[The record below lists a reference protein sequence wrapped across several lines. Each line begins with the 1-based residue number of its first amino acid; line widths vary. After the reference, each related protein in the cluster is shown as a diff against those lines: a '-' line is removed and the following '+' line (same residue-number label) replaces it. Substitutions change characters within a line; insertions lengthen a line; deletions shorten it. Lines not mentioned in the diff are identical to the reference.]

1 VISPDVVNFT
11 ASGTFS
17 QSTVGAGIAITS
29 TSTIDNTNYS
39 LTQPLLTARDITA
52 KPLTLTGVTT
62 SNKVYDRTNTATLT
76 GGTLDGVISPDVVN
90 FTASGTFSQST
101 VGAGI
106 AITSTSTIDN
116 TNYSLT
122 QPTLTARDITAKPIT
137 VTGVT
142 TSNKVYDRT
151 NVATLTGGA
160 LNGVIS
166 PDVVNF
172 TASGTFSQSTVG
184 AGIVI
189 TSTSTIDNTNYSLT
203 QPTLTARDIT
213 AKPII
218 LNLVLVDKQYDGNT
232 TATATLTDNK
242 ISGDDLTVNKTGATF
257 NNKNI
262 GIGKTVTINGISLT
276 GTDAGNYTLTS
287 STATGTASITVKS
300 LTISATALN
309 KVYDGNTNA
318 TVTLTDNRISG
329 DDLTVNNTA
338 TFNNKN
344 IGTGKA
350 VAVSGITLTGTDAG
364 NYTLTSATATGTASI
379 TVKSLT
385 ITATATDKVYD
396 GNTTAT
402 ASLTDNKISGDD
414 LTVNKT
420 GATFNNKNIGTGKT
434 VTVSGITLTGADAGN
449 YTLTTATAAGT
460 ASITVKSLNITATA
474 LDKVYD
480 GNANATATLTDNK
493 LTGDDLTLNKTGV
506 TFNNKNVGSG
516 KTFTVTGI
524 TLTGTDA
531 GNYTITNAT
540 ATGTASITAKILTI
554 TAIAANKEYDGNVN
568 AVVVFSDNRISGDV
582 LTVNK
587 TGSKFNDKNTGVG
600 KAINITGINL
610 TGVDAGNYSL
620 TSSTITGTA
629 SITARGITISA
640 IAMSKPYDGNKIAA
654 VTLSDDKISGDII
667 TPLYTL
673 AEFDTK
679 EIGNNKTVTVTGIS
693 IQGLDVLNY
702 NLNNTTATAF
712 ANIIGNPNAILIL
725 PNAFTPNGD
734 GVNDIFKIASYN
746 SLGRDSF
753 RYFEI
758 YDRNGKLMRKRFN
771 NIDEGWDGR
780 LDNGAMQDMGIYF
793 VKLVKLKDGKEVAE
807 TTPFYL
813 LK

>member
-1 VISPDVVNFT
+1 
-11 ASGTFS
+11 
-17 QSTVGAGIAITS
+17 
-29 TSTIDNTNYS
+29 
-39 LTQPLLTARDITA
+39 
-52 KPLTLTGVTT
+52 VT
-62 SNKVYDRTNTATLT
+62 
-76 GGTLDGVISPDVVN
+76 
-90 FTASGTFSQST
+90 
-101 VGAGI
+101 
-106 AITSTSTIDN
+106 
-116 TNYSLT
+116 
-122 QPTLTARDITAKPIT
+122 
-137 VTGVT
+137 
-142 TSNKVYDRT
+142 
-151 NVATLTGGA
+151 
-160 LNGVIS
+160 
-166 PDVVNF
+166 
-172 TASGTFSQSTVG
+172 
-184 AGIVI
+184 
-189 TSTSTIDNTNYSLT
+189 
-203 QPTLTARDIT
+203 
-213 AKPII
+213 
-218 LNLVLVDKQYDGNT
+218 
-232 TATATLTDNK
+232 
-242 ISGDDLTVNKTGATF
+242 GDDLTVNKTATF

-262 GIGKTVTINGISLT
+262 GTGKTVSVSGISLT
-276 GTDAGNYTLTS
+276 GTDAGNYTYTS
-287 STATGTASITVKS
+287 AIDAGTASITVRS
-300 LTISATALN
+300 LTISATTSD

-318 TVTLTDNRISG
+318 NVTLTDNRISG
-329 DDLTVNNTA
+329 DVFTVDKTA

-344 IGTGKA
+344 IGTDKA

-364 NYTLTSATATGTASI
+364 NYTLTNATTTSAGTASI
-379 TVKSLT
+379 TVRSLT
-385 ITATATDKVYD
+385 ITATVLDKMYD
-396 GNTTAT
+396 GNTTANAT
-402 ASLTDNKISGDD
+402 LTDNRVTGDD

-420 GATFNNKNIGTGKT
+420 ATFNNKNIGTGKA
-434 VTVSGITLTGADAGN
+434 VTVSGIILTGTDAGN
-449 YTLTTATAAGT
+449 YTITNTTAAGT
-460 ASITVKSLNITATA
+460 ASITIRNLTISATV

-540 ATGTASITAKILTI
+540 ATGTASITAKSLTI
-554 TAIAANKEYDGNVN
+554 TATAANKEYDGNVN

-702 NLNNTTATAF
+702 NLNNITATAN
-712 ANIIGNPNAILIL
+712 ANITGNPNAILIF

-734 GVNDIFKIASYN
+734 GNNDIFKIASSN
-746 SLGRDSF
+746 TLGKASF
-753 RYFEI
+753 LYFEI
-758 YDRNGKLMRKRFN
+758 YNRNGQLMGKRYD
-771 NIDEGWDGR
+771 NINDGWDGKHK
-780 LDNGAMQDMGIYF
+780 DVIQDMGIYF
-793 VKLVKLKDGKEVAE
+793 VKLVKMKDGKQVVENAQ
-807 TTPFYL
+807 FYL